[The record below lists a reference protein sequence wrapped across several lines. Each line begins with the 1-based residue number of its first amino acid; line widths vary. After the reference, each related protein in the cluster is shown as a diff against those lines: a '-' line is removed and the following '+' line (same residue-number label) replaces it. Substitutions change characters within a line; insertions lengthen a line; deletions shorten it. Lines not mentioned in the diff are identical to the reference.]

1 MAPKHCGLILRKT
14 KIKWNC
20 FDMRIQ
26 YTSADLTEH
35 QIQAC
40 EMKRATGNPEKAQL
54 EWLAALK
61 AQTE

>member
-1 MAPKHCGLILRKT
+1 MNPT
-14 KIKWNC
+14 K
-20 FDMRIQ
+20 
-26 YTSADLTEH
+26 ADLTEH

-40 EMKRATGNPEKAQL
+40 VMKRATGNPAKAQL